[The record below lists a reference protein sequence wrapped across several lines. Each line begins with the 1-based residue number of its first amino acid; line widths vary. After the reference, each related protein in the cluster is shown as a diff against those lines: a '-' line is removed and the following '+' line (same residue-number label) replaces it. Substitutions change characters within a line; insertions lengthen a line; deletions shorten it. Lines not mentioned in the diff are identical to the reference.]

1 MHSQALSNPKQRI
14 AALARALIPMLK
26 EMEATDGRMIEFSFV
41 VSMSGDQMVLHKG
54 SYRSIAKIITATKQ

>member
-1 MHSQALSNPKQRI
+1 MPSHVLSNPKQRI

-41 VSMSGDQMVLHKG
+41 VSMSGDKMVLHK
-54 SYRSIAKIITATKQ
+54 SSCRPIAKVITATKQ